1 MKVPF
6 YWNSSHRICLK
17 IVKMEVNGK
26 YFPMYFTI
34 FFKIGIT
41 PLDNCFCPYPI
52 KIHLWKPFHLT
63 QIKSRTQKSW
73 SKIVYGFCEF
83 RYAFPHNN
91 HCVKSV
97 KMRSFFW
104 SVFSRILT
112 KYGKIQNI
120 SPYSARV
127 RENTDQKKLRIWTHC
142 TQWIFCQKEVK
153 MLANL
158 WKMRSESVQVLEE
171 HISWHVCAGHS
182 FPKIL

>member
-104 SVFSRILT
+104 SVFSAFWLNMERYKISLRIQPEC
-112 KYGKIQNI
+112 GKIRTRKNSVFGHI
-120 SPYSARV
+120 AHSEYFV
-127 RENTDQKKLRIWTHC
+127 RKK
-142 TQWIFCQKEVK
+142 
-153 MLANL
+153 
-158 WKMRSESVQVLEE
+158 WK
-171 HISWHVCAGHS
+171 C
-182 FPKIL
+182 